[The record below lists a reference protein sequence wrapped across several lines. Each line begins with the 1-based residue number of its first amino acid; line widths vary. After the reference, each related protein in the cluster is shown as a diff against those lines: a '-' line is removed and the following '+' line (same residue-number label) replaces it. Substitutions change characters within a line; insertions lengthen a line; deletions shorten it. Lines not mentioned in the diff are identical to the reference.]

1 MTEHRSCCS
10 ELVSYNDAPFKLV
23 YEYVMIKWKLM
34 LTTLPFV
41 LVILSLIYLR
51 VEVLH
56 LASLLDFSDTAPI
69 ITATA
74 LVIGFMLAGIMA
86 DYKEG
91 EKLPADIASA
101 LQAIDDC
108 IIADA
113 HQLSDSDFLM
123 LKQKNLALCDHIMAW
138 LFNRETAEN
147 SYAAMQNILCSQG
160 ASSAFKTNVL
170 KNIDALRRHITR
182 VDVIRRTDFIK
193 TGYALLEVFVTITV
207 SLLVFANFKNPIAQY
222 LVIAAI
228 SLIYIYMIRLIK
240 DLDNPF
246 DYEQD
251 GTCAGAA
258 EVDYFPLTEARARLV
273 QSLPT
278 QK

>member
-1 MTEHRSCCS
+1 
-10 ELVSYNDAPFKLV
+10 
-23 YEYVMIKWKLM
+23 MIKWKLM

-41 LVILSLIYLR
+41 FVILSFTYLR
-51 VEVLH
+51 VEVLQITG
-56 LASLLDFSDTAPI
+56 LLEFSDTAPI

-108 IIADA
+108 IIADSN
-113 HQLSDSDFLM
+113 HLTETDFLL
-123 LKQKNLALCDHIMAW
+123 LKKTNMQLCEHIVSW
-138 LFNRETAEN
+138 LFNRESAEN
-147 SYAAMQNILCSQG
+147 SYITMQAILL
-160 ASSAFKTNVL
+160 SSGSSPAFKNNVL
-170 KNIDALRRHITR
+170 KNIDALRRSITR

-193 TGYALLEVFVTITV
+193 TGYALLEVFVTITLG
-207 SLLVFANFKNPIAQY
+207 LLTLANFKNQIAEY
-222 LVIAAI
+222 LIVGSI
-228 SLIYIYMIRLIK
+228 SLIYVYMIRLIR

-251 GTCAGAA
+251 GSCAGAA
-258 EVDYFPLTEARARLV
+258 EVDHFPLLEAQKRLIN
-273 QSLPT
+273 SLAH
-278 QK
+278 QYHHKGNAEIISRG